1 MKHIDKHFGK
11 ISAILFLVFF
21 ILLANIGY
29 APQYFNKIFRLSNT
43 IVVVV
48 VVVITILFLPI
59 CYFTYQ
65 KRLIW
70 GYRSI
75 LWGILFSFSSML
87 FMCFEDSLHEKYE
100 RGEIS
105 LVDKNASISIGEPF
119 LLGIVFIFSLIYG
132 AIYDMIIA
140 KENK

>member
-1 MKHIDKHFGK
+1 MTYLNKHFGK
-11 ISAILFLVFF
+11 VSAILFLFVF

-29 APQYFNKIFRLSNT
+29 APQYFNKAFKLSNT
-43 IVVVV
+43 I

-59 CYFTYQ
+59 CYFTYK

-87 FMCFEDSLHEKYE
+87 FMHFEDSLLEKYE

-105 LVDKNASISIGEPF
+105 LLDKNASISIGEPI
-119 LLGIVFIFSLIYG
+119 LLGIVFIFFLIYG
-132 AIYDMIIA
+132 AIYDII
-140 KENK
+140 KTKTYRK